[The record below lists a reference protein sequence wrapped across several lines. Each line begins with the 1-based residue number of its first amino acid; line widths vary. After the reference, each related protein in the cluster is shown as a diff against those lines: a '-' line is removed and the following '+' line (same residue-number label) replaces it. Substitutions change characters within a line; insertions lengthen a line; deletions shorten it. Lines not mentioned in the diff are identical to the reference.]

1 MKKIGLLAVTMCICI
16 GMSMAVMADT
26 QYFVSTEDDLQKIID
41 TCNDSICNRV
51 EIYMESGI
59 YSPFNAVSDMYM
71 EPRYIDF
78 IGMGM
83 VVVESD
89 DGRYEFPAA
98 RLRLDGKVENISFTA
113 THKNGEIPPDDDG
126 AYAVHADYGSQ
137 HTEFNNCSFLSYQT
151 ASVGMGL
158 THDSEVTFNNCQFMN
173 RADESTKRWQDG
185 ALYVHTDVHDV
196 NETGGRLN
204 LYNCTYYIPI
214 GAHGNVVREE
224 LNGSSIEIDYGC

>member
-1 MKKIGLLAVTMCICI
+1 MKKIGLLAVTLSFCI
-16 GMSMAVMADT
+16 GISVTGMADT
-26 QYFVSTEDDLQKIID
+26 RYYVSSEDDLQKIID
-41 TCNDSICNRV
+41 NCNDSSANRV
-51 EIYMESGI
+51 EIYMEAGT
-59 YSPFNAVSDMYM
+59 YSPFNAVSDMNM

-83 VVVESD
+83 VIVESD
-89 DGRYEFPAA
+89 DGRYDFPAA
-98 RLRLDGKVENISFTA
+98 SLRLDGKVEGISFTA

-173 RADESTKRWQDG
+173 RADESSKRWQDG

-196 NETGGRLN
+196 NIKGARLN
-204 LYNCTYYIPI
+204 LNDCSFYFPI
-214 GAHGNVVREE
+214 GAHGGVVTEE
-224 LNGSSIEIDYGC
+224 LNGASIEINYS